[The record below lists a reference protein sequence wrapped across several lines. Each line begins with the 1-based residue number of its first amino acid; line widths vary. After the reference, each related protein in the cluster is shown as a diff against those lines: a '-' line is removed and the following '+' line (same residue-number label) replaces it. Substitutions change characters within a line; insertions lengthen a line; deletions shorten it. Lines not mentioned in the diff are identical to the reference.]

1 MASNKSTFTFL
12 VMDGTTEYEF
22 ELEPVFFN
30 TKTQLVEPLSSSPRS
45 VPRDEK
51 KPIEKVTKIDE
62 KNNKIENEKK

>member
-1 MASNKSTFTFL
+1 MASNMSTFTSL
-12 VMDGTTEYEF
+12 VMDGTEYEF

>member
-12 VMDGTTEYEF
+12 VMDGTTEY